1 MHRMMIRRR
10 SGPGAATLSL
20 LRASHPTF
28 LFLAPLAPC
37 GADPAPAI
45 KPKLVIA
52 LARAG
57 TPLALGRWS
66 PRPRV
71 MPKASRM
78 RNHEKQKALRVG
90 VDGNRAVND
99 GGQEIFKRC
108 FDKGREGDA

>member
-28 LFLAPLAPC
+28 LFLVPLAPC

-52 LARAG
+52 LARSRRAFSRER
-57 TPLALGRWS
+57 GR
-66 PRPRV
+66 
-71 MPKASRM
+71 
-78 RNHEKQKALRVG
+78 L
-90 VDGNRAVND
+90 
-99 GGQEIFKRC
+99 
-108 FDKGREGDA
+108 

>member
-37 GADPAPAI
+37 GADPAPVI

-52 LARAG
+52 PSAIAG
-57 TPLALGRWS
+57 SFLM
-66 PRPRV
+66 RPRV
-71 MPKASRM
+71 MPKPAACATM
-78 RNHEKQKALRVG
+78 
-90 VDGNRAVND
+90 
-99 GGQEIFKRC
+99 
-108 FDKGREGDA
+108 